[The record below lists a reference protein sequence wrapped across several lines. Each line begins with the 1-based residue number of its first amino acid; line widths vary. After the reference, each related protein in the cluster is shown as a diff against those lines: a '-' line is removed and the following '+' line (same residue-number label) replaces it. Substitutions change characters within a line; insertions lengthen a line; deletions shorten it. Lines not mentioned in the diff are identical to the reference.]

1 MPDHAYS
8 AAFPFRGRGAG
19 AAFLW
24 SSTVLFAALVIT
36 GTVSAART
44 GSLLPLLLV
53 PVFLAAAAL
62 VGAMAARLPAAGV
75 RPSSAGLSIRFPIAL
90 DRTIPWSDVAS
101 AELARHPL
109 WHGLGI
115 RLTPGGSVALA
126 TLPGPCA
133 EVAFRAPQQVTVLPG
148 VARVQAHRLR
158 LTVES
163 PADLVA
169 AIQSRLEP
177 VRRS

>member
-1 MPDHAYS
+1 MPNHADS
-8 AAFPFRGRGAG
+8 AAYPFRGRGAG

-24 SSTVLFAALVIT
+24 GTTALFTTLVIT
-36 GTVSAART
+36 GTVRAAST

-53 PVFLAAAAL
+53 PVFRGAAVL
-62 VGAMAARLPAAGV
+62 IGAMAARLPAAII
-75 RPSSAGLSIRFPIAL
+75 RPSPAGLSIRFPIAL
-90 DRTIPWSDVAS
+90 HRTIPWSQIAS
-101 AELARHPL
+101 AELKRHPL

-115 RLTPGGSVALA
+115 RLQPGGSVALA

-133 EVAFRAPQQVTVLPG
+133 EVAFRTPQQVTVLPG

-169 AIQSRLEP
+169 AIQSHLEED
-177 VRRS
+177 RRS